1 MDEATMLERAGAARV
16 GHLATVRP
24 DGRPHVVVC
33 CFALDGATAYS
44 AVDEKPKT
52 TRQLQRLR
60 NLAAHPDASLLV
72 DHYDE
77 DWSSLWWIRLDGT
90 GRLLSRDAEQDRA
103 MALLAEKYE
112 QYRAPPPSG
121 PLIALDV
128 ARWVAW
134 P

>member
-1 MDEATMLERAGAARV
+1 VDDATMHDRAAAARV

-33 CFALDGATAYS
+33 CFALAMRTAYS
-44 AVDEKPKT
+44 AVDEKPKS

-60 NLAAHPDASLLV
+60 NLAAHPEVSLLV

-77 DWSSLWWIRLDGT
+77 DWSALWWIRLDGT
-90 GRLLSRDAEQDRA
+90 GRLLSRDAEHDRA
-103 MALLAEKYE
+103 MGLLAEKYE
-112 QYRAPPPSG
+112 QYRDRPPAG
-121 PLIALDV
+121 PLIAVDV